1 VTVDAAVAIRVTDPA
16 EQELAMNAVEENPNR
31 RPRAGKNARKVRLA
45 GMGGLIAAGAV
56 VGGILAN
63 SGGALAATSSST
75 TPTTTTPS
83 STAPSA
89 TTTQPTAPAAGASA
103 PAQSSTPVR
112 TDEKATTATIT
123 ATLKTKA
130 LAAVPGGT
138 VNRIET
144 DAGDATYEAHMT
156 KSDGTLVTVKFD
168 TNLNVTAVES
178 GMGQGDPAG
187 GGPAG
192 GSGAGA
198 PGTGAPGSAATSNA
212 TA

>member
-1 VTVDAAVAIRVTDPA
+1 
-16 EQELAMNAVEENPNR
+16 MNAVEETPN

-75 TPTTTTPS
+75 TPSSGTSTT
-83 STAPSA
+83 TAPST
-89 TTTQPTAPAAGASA
+89 TTTQPAAGTS
-103 PAQSSTPVR
+103 AQSSTPVR
-112 TDEKATTATIT
+112 TDEKATTDTIAATV
-123 ATLKTKA
+123 KTKA

-138 VNRIET
+138 VYRIET

-156 KSDGTLVTVKFD
+156 KADGTLVTVKFD
-168 TNLNVTAVES
+168 TNLNVTGVES

-192 GSGAGA
+192 GGGPAAGA
-198 PGTGAPGSAATSNA
+198 PGAPAPSNA